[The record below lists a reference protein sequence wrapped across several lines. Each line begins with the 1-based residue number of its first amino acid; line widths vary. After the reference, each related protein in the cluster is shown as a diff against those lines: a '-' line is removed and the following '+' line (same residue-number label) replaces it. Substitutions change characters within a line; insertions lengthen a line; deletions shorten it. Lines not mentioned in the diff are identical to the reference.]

1 MRYRAIH
8 EYDRRYPIRLMCRA
22 LAVSPARY
30 YAWRVRP
37 ESRRS
42 AANRVLLTDI
52 RMIHQES
59 RQTYGSPSIWHV
71 PVCACQVYERIQASW
86 LPELTHRFSGDRV
99 ARNSAV
105 SWYII
110 VAAR

>member
-1 MRYRAIH
+1 MAS
-8 EYDRRYPIRLMCRA
+8 P

-59 RQTYGSPSIWHV
+59 RQTYGSPSIWDALVRRGQRVGEH
-71 PVCACQVYERIQASW
+71 
-86 LPELTHRFSGDRV
+86 RV
-99 ARNSAV
+99 ARLMRQDG
-105 SWYII
+105 IDPGCQ
-110 VAAR
+110 